1 MTSTDDRLSRNAELA
16 MDYEQFISSV
26 EDAVGPADGPVTL
39 RALADRLSGVQARH
53 VIVRLAPDPAPTPP
67 PDGPAVHIDLDE
79 YRPRVRE
86 RRQPERASRYRNAE
100 VGVPTLLDVLGPE
113 VFERRASQRS
123 DDDSALRQPPVAS
136 VVPLSVYFGRVV
148 APAHVVDDV
157 AKRFADAV
165 LETLAE
171 RIGPVAVD
179 GLVERLPV
187 ELRPVLKHAPHIYPG
202 TGRHVRLQRLLDHV
216 AERDDDC
223 PMLDVQPER
232 PMLAV
237 RPEADSEN
245 ELLHLARH
253 LAFRLPSGYAV
264 RWVDR

>member
-1 MTSTDDRLSRNAELA
+1 

-26 EDAVGPADGPVTL
+26 EDAVGPADGPVAL
-39 RALADRLSGVQARH
+39 RSLADRLSGVPDRQ
-53 VIVRLAPDPAPTPP
+53 VFVRLARDPAPTPP
-67 PDGPAVHIDLDE
+67 PDGPPVHIDVDE

-86 RRQPERASRYRNAE
+86 RRQPKRASRYRSAE
-100 VGVPTLLDVLGPE
+100 AGVPTLLDVLGPE
-113 VFERRASQRS
+113 VFERWAIQRS
-123 DDDSALRQPPVAS
+123 DDDSAVRPPPVAS
-136 VVPLSVYFGRVV
+136 VVPLSFYFGRIV
-148 APAHVVDDV
+148 APAHVVEDV
-157 AKRFADAV
+157 PKRFADAV

-179 GLVERLPV
+179 GLVERLPA
-187 ELRPVLKHAPHIYPG
+187 ELRPVLRHARHIYPG
-202 TGRHVRLQRLLDHV
+202 TGKHVRLQRLLDHV
-216 AERDDDC
+216 AERDDGC

-237 RPEADSEN
+237 RTEADPEI

-264 RWVDR
+264 RWMDRSRSPAGGPAGHGSA

>member
-1 MTSTDDRLSRNAELA
+1 

-67 PDGPAVHIDLDE
+67 PDGPVVHIDLDE

-100 VGVPTLLDVLGPE
+100 VGVPTLMDVLGPE
-113 VFERRASQRS
+113 VFERRATQRP
-123 DDDSALRQPPVAS
+123 DDDSAVPQPPVAS

-165 LETLAE
+165 LEALAE
-171 RIGPVAVD
+171 RIGPVGVD
-179 GLVERLPV
+179 GLVERLPA
-187 ELRPVLKHAPHIYPG
+187 ELRPVLKHAPHIHPG

>member
-1 MTSTDDRLSRNAELA
+1 

-53 VIVRLAPDPAPTPP
+53 VIVRLAPDPAPTTP
-67 PDGPAVHIDLDE
+67 PDGPVVHIDLDE

-136 VVPLSVYFGRVV
+136 VVPLSVYLGRVV

-171 RIGPVAVD
+171 RIGPVAV
-179 GLVERLPV
+179 
-187 ELRPVLKHAPHIYPG
+187 
-202 TGRHVRLQRLLDHV
+202 
-216 AERDDDC
+216 
-223 PMLDVQPER
+223 
-232 PMLAV
+232 
-237 RPEADSEN
+237 
-245 ELLHLARH
+245 
-253 LAFRLPSGYAV
+253 
-264 RWVDR
+264 